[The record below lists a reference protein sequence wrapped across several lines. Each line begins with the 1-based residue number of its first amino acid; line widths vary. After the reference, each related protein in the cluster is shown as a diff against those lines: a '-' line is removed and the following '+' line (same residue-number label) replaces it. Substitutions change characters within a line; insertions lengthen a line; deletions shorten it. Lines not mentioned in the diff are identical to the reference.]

1 MASSTQVARQTVRG
15 VSKSRRRKLMMWR
28 DAFLLI
34 APFLLLYILFFIFP
48 TIRAVQLSFTDA
60 PLVGKGEFI
69 GFENYQKLFESKDFW
84 RALRNTAYF
93 VLLTVVPNTAVGLIF
108 ALMVVRLK
116 RLRSVVL
123 SAFFIPNMLTVS
135 VVTLI
140 WQWILDSQFG
150 IINTLLGTNYA
161 IFRDPNW
168 AMVAIAFITIW
179 WTVGFNMLLFIAGLQ
194 GISKEYYEAAQIDGA
209 TGGQIFWRITWPLLW
224 PVTALVL
231 TLQLIAQFKIFDQ
244 IWLLT
249 RGGPFK
255 QTMPMLQLV
264 YQEAF
269 QEFKGGYA
277 SAIAMVLFLIILVAS
292 LVQYFVLRS
301 GSR

>member
-1 MASSTQVARQTVRG
+1 MASGTRAVGQASSARPR
-15 VSKSRRRKLMMWR
+15 SRRKLLMWR

-34 APFLLLYILFFIFP
+34 APFMLLYILFFLFP
-48 TIRAVQLSFTDA
+48 TIRAIQLSFTDA
-60 PLVGKGEFI
+60 PLVGKGHFI
-69 GFENYQKLFESKDFW
+69 GLENYKKLFAHKDFW
-84 RALRNTAYF
+84 KAITNTAYF
-93 VLLTVVPNTAVGLIF
+93 VLLTVIPNTAVGLIF
-108 ALMVVRLK
+108 GLMVVRLK
-116 RLRSVVL
+116 RLRSIVL
-123 SAFFIPNMLTVS
+123 SAFFLPNMLTVS

-150 IINTLLGTNYA
+150 IVNVVLGTNYS

-194 GISKEYYEAAQIDGA
+194 AIPKEYYEAAQIDGA
-209 TGGQIFWRITWPLLW
+209 TGIQIFWRITWPLLW

-244 IWLLT
+244 VWLLT

-255 QTMPMLQLV
+255 KTLVMLQLV

-277 SAIAMVLFLIILVAS
+277 SAIAMVLFLVILVAS
-292 LVQYFVLRS
+292 LIQYRILRT

>member
-1 MASSTQVARQTVRG
+1 MASSTQV
-15 VSKSRRRKLMMWR
+15 VSQVTTPKRSSQRRKWLMWR

-34 APFLLLYILFFIFP
+34 APFLILYFLFFLFP
-48 TIRAVQLSFTDA
+48 TIRAIQLSFTDA
-60 PLVGKGEFI
+60 PLVGKGHFT
-69 GFENYQKLFESKDFW
+69 GLENYKKLFASKDFW
-84 RALRNTAYF
+84 KALKNTAYF
-93 VLLTVVPNTAVGLIF
+93 VLLTVVPNTAVGLMF

-116 RLRSVVL
+116 RLRSFVL
-123 SAFFIPNMLTVS
+123 SAFFLPNMLTVS

-150 IINTLLGTNYA
+150 IFNVVLGTKYS
-161 IFRDPNW
+161 IFRDPDW

-209 TGGQIFWRITWPLLW
+209 TGAQVFWGITWPLLW
-224 PVTALVL
+224 PVTTLVL

-249 RGGPFK
+249 AGGPFK
-255 QTMPMLQLV
+255 KTMPMLQLV

-277 SAIAMVLFLIILVAS
+277 SAIAMILFLIILVAS
-292 LVQYFVLRS
+292 LINYRLLRA
-301 GSR
+301 GPR

>member
-1 MASSTQVARQTVRG
+1 MASDARAVGQTSLVRRG
-15 VSKSRRRKLMMWR
+15 SQRRKWLMWR

-34 APFLLLYILFFIFP
+34 APFFLLYILFFLFP
-48 TIRAVQLSFTDA
+48 TIRAIQLSFTDA
-60 PLVGKGEFI
+60 PLVGKGNFI
-69 GFENYQKLFESKDFW
+69 GLENYQKLLSSKDFW
-84 RALRNTAYF
+84 KALRNTGYF
-93 VLLTVVPNTAVGLIF
+93 VLLTVVPNTAVGLMF
-108 ALMVVRLK
+108 GLMVVRLK
-116 RLRSVVL
+116 RLRSIVL
-123 SAFFIPNMLTVS
+123 SAFFLPNMLTVS

-150 IINTLLGTNYA
+150 IINTVLGTNYA

-194 GISKEYYEAAQIDGA
+194 AIPREYYEAAQIDGA
-209 TGGQIFWRITWPLLW
+209 TGTQIFWRITWPLLW

-255 QTMPMLQLV
+255 TTMPMLQLV

-277 SAIAMVLFLIILVAS
+277 SAIAMILFLVILVAS
-292 LVQYFVLRS
+292 LVQYFILRT

>member
-1 MASSTQVARQTVRG
+1 MASSTQVARTTVRG
-15 VSKSRRRKLMMWR
+15 TSRARRRKLLMWR

-34 APFLLLYILFFIFP
+34 APFFLLYILFFLFP
-48 TIRAVQLSFTDA
+48 TIRAIQLSFTDA
-60 PLVGKGEFI
+60 PLVGKGNFI
-69 GFENYQKLFESKDFW
+69 GFENYRELFGSRDFW
-84 RALRNTAYF
+84 RALRNTGYF
-93 VLLTVVPNTAVGLIF
+93 VLLTVVPNTAVGLVF

-116 RLRSVVL
+116 RLRSIVL
-123 SAFFIPNMLTVS
+123 SAFFLPNMLTVS

-150 IINTLLGTNYA
+150 IINTVLGTNYA

-168 AMVAIAFITIW
+168 AMVAVAFITIW

-209 TGGQIFWRITWPLLW
+209 TGAQIFWRITWPLLW

-255 QTMPMLQLV
+255 QTMVMLQLV

-277 SAIAMVLFLIILVAS
+277 SAIAMILFLVILIAS
-292 LVQYFVLRS
+292 LIQYRVLRT

>member
-1 MASSTQVARQTVRG
+1 MASGTRVVGQSTST
-15 VSKSRRRKLMMWR
+15 KSRSQRRKWLMWR

-34 APFLLLYILFFIFP
+34 APFLFLYILFFLFP
-48 TIRAVQLSFTDA
+48 TIRAIQLSFTDA
-60 PLVGKGEFI
+60 PLVGKGHFI
-69 GFENYQKLFESKDFW
+69 GFENYQKLLGSKDFW
-84 RALRNTAYF
+84 KALRNTGYF

-108 ALMVVRLK
+108 GLMVVRLK
-116 RLRSVVL
+116 RLRSIVL
-123 SAFFIPNMLTVS
+123 SAFFLPNMLTVS

-150 IINTLLGTNYA
+150 IINVTLGTKYA
-161 IFRDPNW
+161 IFNDPNW

-194 GISKEYYEAAQIDGA
+194 AIPKEYYEAAQIDGA
-209 TGGQIFWRITWPLLW
+209 TGMQVFWGITWPLLW

-255 QTMPMLQLV
+255 TTMPMLQLV

-277 SAIAMVLFLIILVAS
+277 SAIAMILFLVILIAS
-292 LVQYFVLRS
+292 LIQYRILRT

>member
-15 VSKSRRRKLMMWR
+15 TSRARRRKLLMWR

-34 APFLLLYILFFIFP
+34 APFFLLYILFFLFP
-48 TIRAVQLSFTDA
+48 TIRAIELSFTDA
-60 PLVGKGEFI
+60 PLVGKGHFV
-69 GFENYQKLFESKDFW
+69 GFENYEKLLGSKDFW
-84 RALRNTAYF
+84 RALKNTAYF
-93 VLLTVVPNTAVGLIF
+93 VLLTVVPNTAVGLVF

-116 RLRSVVL
+116 RLRSIVL
-123 SAFFIPNMLTVS
+123 SAFFLPNMLTVS

-150 IINTLLGTNYA
+150 IINVMLGTNYA

-209 TGGQIFWRITWPLLW
+209 TGAQIFWRITWPLLW

-264 YQEAF
+264 YTEAF

-277 SAIAMVLFLIILVAS
+277 SAIAMILFLVILIAS
-292 LVQYFVLRS
+292 LIQYRILRT

>member
-1 MASSTQVARQTVRG
+1 MASGTQVAGSTTSSTGRSQ
-15 VSKSRRRKLMMWR
+15 RRKLIMWR

-34 APFLLLYILFFIFP
+34 SPFLLLYILFFLFP
-48 TIRAVQLSFTDA
+48 TIRAIQLSFTDA
-60 PLVGKGEFI
+60 PLVGKGNFI
-69 GFENYQKLFESKDFW
+69 GLENYQKLFASKDFW
-84 RALRNTAYF
+84 KALRNTGYF
-93 VLLTVVPNTAVGLIF
+93 VLLTVIPNTAVGLMF

-116 RLRSVVL
+116 RLRSIIL
-123 SAFFIPNMLTVS
+123 SAFFLPNMLTVS

-150 IINTLLGTNYA
+150 IVNVVLGTNYS

-209 TGGQIFWRITWPLLW
+209 TGTQVFWGITWPLLW
-224 PVTALVL
+224 PVTTLVL

-255 QTMPMLQLV
+255 KTMPMLQLV

-277 SAIAMVLFLIILVAS
+277 SAIAMILFLIILIAS
-292 LVQYFVLRS
+292 FINYRLLRT